1 MKKIALLMMVAFFAL
16 LAARA
21 QGANVKIGYVDV
33 QRVLADSKR
42 GQEAKKEIET
52 RGAELNQEFLKRQQE
67 VKALKEELERK
78 GTLLSEEARKE
89 KEREYQ
95 KKVKELERFVK
106 DSREELRQMER
117 EVTTQILKEVE
128 KIINE
133 LGKEKGYTLIL
144 EKQRSF
150 ILYAPEEID
159 LTDEVIKA
167 LDSKSQQ

>member
-1 MKKIALLMMVAFFAL
+1 MKKIAVLMVAAVAL
-16 LAARA
+16 LAVRA
-21 QGANVKIGYVDV
+21 QGADVKIGYVDV

-42 GQEAKKEIET
+42 GQEAKKKIEA

-89 KEREYQ
+89 KEKEYQ

>member
-167 LDSKSQQ
+167 LDSKSQK

>member
-1 MKKIALLMMVAFFAL
+1 MKKIALLMMVAVAL

-21 QGANVKIGYVDV
+21 QAANVKIGYVDV

-42 GQEAKKEIET
+42 GQEAKKEIEA